1 MLTVTEHRF
10 DKNIESNYYI
20 LTMVKIKCK
29 SQPTAHKEIHNNF
42 KRSIFLIASAF
53 MYTCTIHS
61 KII

>member
-20 LTMVKIKCK
+20 QWSGLNAKVNQRLT
-29 SQPTAHKEIHNNF
+29 
-42 KRSIFLIASAF
+42 KRFTTISRGV
-53 MYTCTIHS
+53 CTIHS